1 MGRAAEGT
9 GPLKDIAFN
18 SSHGFFGGPRGSQ
31 IFDMDLEGN
40 LLTIP
45 RIIERITGLSHDH
58 LDHISVQCLILNE
71 DRPKIASA
79 LESINQG
86 APMVICEA
94 DLLSE
99 KEGSHPVEMVL
110 APKFSGK
117 EMIGI
122 WGAIKDISRRTAL
135 ERELK
140 WAKDIQTASQNF
152 LSDLVP
158 VMTREIRQPLT
169 TILLTLEMMD
179 SGFFGELTPS
189 QREKVVQLIEQVDR
203 VKGILSDALSA
214 SKEID
219 TKLSLEKET
228 ISLME
233 ILNDVISSRSHLLDE
248 RSLKISYQFPAEDIK
263 VEADRKT
270 LVQVVSTLVDYSI
283 KATPEG
289 GQIRIE
295 IADDGEN
302 AMFSISDTGSGLTE
316 EEVLKLFEKFR
327 LDGHDDAGKMA
338 DGLSIYIAKRMI
350 EGHGGHLW
358 CESFP
363 GIGSTFIFTL
373 KRSGFRNECP

>member
-1 MGRAAEGT
+1 MGRAAEET
-9 GPLKDIAFN
+9 GPFKDIALD
-18 SSHGFFGGPRGSQ
+18 SSHGFFGGSRGSQ

-45 RIIERITGLSHDH
+45 GIIERITGLPPDH
-58 LDHISVQCLILNE
+58 LDRISVQCLILNE

-110 APKFSGK
+110 APKFSGR

-122 WGAIKDISRRTAL
+122 WGAIKDISRRSTL

-140 WAKDIQTASQNF
+140 WARDIQTASQSF

-158 VMTREIRQPLT
+158 LMTREIRQPLT

-189 QREKVVQLIEQVDR
+189 QREKVFQLIEQVDR
-203 VKGILSDALSA
+203 VKGILNDALSA

-219 TKLSLEKET
+219 TKLSLERET
-228 ISLME
+228 VSLIE
-233 ILNDVISSRSHLLDE
+233 TLNDVMSSRSSVLNEKD
-248 RSLKISYQFPAEDIK
+248 LKISFQFPTEEVK
-263 VEADRKT
+263 VDADRKT
-270 LVQVVSTLVDYSI
+270 LTQVISTLADYSI
-283 KATPEG
+283 KATPRG
-289 GQIRIE
+289 GQIRVE
-295 IADDGEN
+295 ISDDGEN
-302 AMFSISDTGSGLTE
+302 AMFSISDTGNGLTE
-316 EEVLKLFEKFR
+316 DEVLKLFEKFR
-327 LDGHDDAGKMA
+327 LEGQEDAGKLA

-363 GIGSTFIFTL
+363 GIGSTFIFTI
-373 KRSGFRNECP
+373 KRSGLRKECT